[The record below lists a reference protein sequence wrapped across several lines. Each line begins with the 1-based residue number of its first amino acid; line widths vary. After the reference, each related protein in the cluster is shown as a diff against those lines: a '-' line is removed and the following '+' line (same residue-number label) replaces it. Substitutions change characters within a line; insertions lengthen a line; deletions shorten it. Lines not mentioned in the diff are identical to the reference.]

1 VVVTAGS
8 AGLAWAD
15 SDGAGVLPGQMVA
28 VRNPIGAGDAFL
40 GGLVSRLEAGL
51 RFAEAAAWGMATSC
65 AAIEQWSPGGATARR
80 VAHFHGLVVA
90 S

>member
-1 VVVTAGS
+1 MGDPA
-8 AGLAWAD
+8 
-15 SDGAGVLPGQMVA
+15 DGAGVLPGQKVN

-51 RFAEAAAWGMATSC
+51 DFAEAAGWGMATSC

-80 VAHFHGLVVA
+80 VAHFHHLITA